1 MIVIEKSRHKKNGSI
16 LIQAVLASIIF
27 MMLASSFVSLYG
39 GQFTLLDSGKTALKA
54 QQYAEISANTLTL
67 TPYDELSAAAHGKK
81 NIEGAS
87 GWQDEVIIGSEKT
100 IGSDNK
106 QRIGTV
112 TIYKTGD
119 TLPRYSLQVPLSS
132 QDNGTLP
139 KGTIVP
145 YSGDLSKLPH
155 GWALCDG
162 KNGNPNLRGRFLI
175 GSGDYVDVFGATN
188 YILGSAG
195 GERLH
200 QLSQAEMPKHQHFG
214 DGPFKMAGWDASGA
228 NSGSGTAGWGLGLA
242 IGDNPPYDGVQYLF
256 KTGYSGDDQAHNNM
270 PPYFTVHW
278 IIKI

>member
-1 MIVIEKSRHKKNGSI
+1 MHGYM
-16 LIQAVLASIIF
+16 LLAGMLASILSIL
-27 MMLASSFVSLYG
+27 LAGAYFTTLG
-39 GQFTLLDSGKTALKA
+39 GAFGLIKNSQTALQA
-54 QQYAEISANTLTL
+54 QQYAEIDANSLRL
-67 TPYDELSAAAHGKK
+67 MPYDEVTAQSRQAIDDIVDAT
-81 NIEGAS
+81 
-87 GWQDEVIIGSEKT
+87 GWQDEIILGPEKT
-100 IGSDNK
+100 IGSDDAK
-106 QRIGTV
+106 QRIATV
-112 TIYKTGD
+112 KIYKIGD
-119 TLPRYSLQVPLSS
+119 SLPRYSLSVPLSS
-132 QDNGTLP
+132 QDSGTLP

-155 GWALCDG
+155 GWELCDG

-242 IGDNPPYDGVQYLF
+242 IGDNPPYGGVQYLF